1 MVRTKPLAR
10 MLEDERITAFGILVE
25 ANARLFRIFGE
36 RMETDA
42 GIPLVFF
49 EVLLRIE
56 RSDDHQLSMG
66 DLASQISITSG
77 GVTRLID
84 RMEKANLVE
93 RRACPTDR
101 RVNWLAAT
109 DLGRSTLESAL
120 RLHLEDL
127 ETHFI
132 SKFTERELANLV
144 GLLDKLR

>member
-1 MVRTKPLAR
+1 MVRTKQLAR
-10 MLEDERITAFGILVE
+10 MLEDERVTAFGMLVE
-25 ANARLFRIFGE
+25 ANAKLVRTFGE
-36 RMETDA
+36 RLEAEA

-49 EVLLRIE
+49 EVLLRLE
-56 RSDDHQLSMG
+56 RSEDQQLAMG

-109 DLGRSTLESAL
+109 DLGRATLETAI

-127 ETHFI
+127 ETHFTGKL
-132 SKFTERELANLV
+132 SERELAALIAV
-144 GLLDKLR
+144 LDKLR